1 MQKITVN
8 ITWLNNYGAY
18 SDLVNGCVA
27 TGHTLEEVKNAYKEA
42 LELHIKGMREDG
54 EEIPEELQCPYE
66 LKFILNTQALLHYY
80 DGILT
85 RAAISRL
92 TGINEKQLGHYM
104 QGVRNPRKQ
113 QRERIVA
120 GLRKL
125 GKELEEV
132 E

>member
-1 MQKITVN
+1 MEQIAVN

-18 SDLVNGCVA
+18 SGIVDGCVA
-27 TGHTLEEVKNAYKEA
+27 TGNTLDGVKKNYREA
-42 LELHIKGMREDG
+42 LALHLDGMREDG
-54 EEIPEELQCPYE
+54 DEIPVELRGAYE

-92 TGINEKQLGHYM
+92 TGINQKQLGHYI
-104 QGVRNPRKQ
+104 QGVRNPRKG
-113 QRERIVA
+113 QREKIVL
-120 GLRKL
+120 GLRSL
-125 GKELEEV
+125 GKELGSV